1 MVNYLDPEDDGLPM
15 RESGS
20 WVAEKL
26 DYLKRYIAIFE
37 NSMYTQPWRRRN
49 YIDLFSGPGKCIVP
63 ETQDVYLGSPLLAL
77 TTEHPFTDYF
87 FVDLDQNNVDALQ
100 KRISASPLESH
111 VWHTVGDANQ
121 KVVEVVEQILAADRI
136 YLPGMRSCLNLAFL
150 DPAGIDLHWKTV
162 VALAKPYSMDLVI
175 YYPQMGLERNMP
187 KLYQTMEGNKIDLF
201 FGSTEWR
208 QIFIEWRSKE
218 VGLHRHLMDHYKN
231 NLLKLGYKDALRDD
245 EVGDEPLI
253 RNAGKNAPL
262 YRLLFASKH
271 PLGHDFW
278 HKITNRNVY
287 GQGRLL

>member
-1 MVNYLDPEDDGLPM
+1 MSNYLVPEDDGLLM

-26 DYLKRYIAIFE
+26 DYLKRYVYIFE
-37 NSMYTQPWRRRN
+37 TSMYAQPWRRRN
-49 YIDLFSGPGKCIVP
+49 YIDLFSGPGKCFVQD
-63 ETQDVYLGSPLLAL
+63 TQVVYLGSPLLSL

-87 FVDLDQNNVDALQ
+87 FVDLNPENIDALR
-100 KRISASPLESH
+100 KRISASPLEDH
-111 VWHTVGDANQ
+111 VWSEVGDANE
-121 KVVEVVEQILAADRI
+121 KVLDVVEQILTADRV
-136 YLPGMRSCLNLAFL
+136 YLPGKRSCLNLAFL
-150 DPAGIDLHWKTV
+150 DPAGIDLHWNTIT
-162 VALAKPYSMDLVI
+162 ALARPYSMDLII

-187 KLYQTMEGNKIDLF
+187 KLYQTPETNKIDLF

-208 QIFIEWRSKE
+208 KIFVEWRDKE
-218 VGLHRHLMDHYKN
+218 VGLHRHLMDLYKS
-231 NLLKLGYKDALRDD
+231 NLVKLGYKDAFRDD

-278 HKITNRNVY
+278 HKVMNRNVY